1 MNPYVYSAR
10 SVIAALLLGLSFA
23 VAQTPAA
30 AAISLSF
37 YDITHGNAGAEADGE
52 ANLAVEVLDLGGN
65 QVRFKFTN
73 NSSSSLTDVYFDDG
87 TLLGI
92 ASISYSSGVNFSQG
106 AAPPNLPGSNLAT
119 PTFQVTQGFSA
130 DSNNPVSQN
139 GVSQNEWLAID
150 FSLLSGK
157 TFNDTI
163 AALMLPNGGGTGDL
177 RIGVR
182 VQDFASGGSG
192 ESFINN
198 AISPIPEPGHF
209 GMLFAGLGMIGM
221 MVMRGKFRQ

>member
-1 MNPYVYSAR
+1 MLHTRSAR
-10 SVIAALLLGLSFA
+10 SMVASVLLGAALAL
-23 VAQTPAA
+23 AQASASAA
-30 AAISLSF
+30 TSLSF

-52 ANLAVEVLDLGGN
+52 ANLSVEVLDLGGN

-92 ASISYSSGVNFSQG
+92 ASISFSSGVSFSQG
-106 AAPPNLPGSNLAT
+106 AT
-119 PTFQVTQGFSA
+119 PTNLSGANLTTPAFQVTQGFSA
-130 DSNNPVSQN
+130 DSNNPVGQN

-157 TFNDTI
+157 TFNDTL

-182 VQDFASGGSG
+182 VQNFASGGSG
-192 ESFINN
+192 ESFISN
-198 AISPIPEPGHF
+198 AISPVPEPGSF
-209 GMLFAGLGMIGM
+209 GMLLGGLGMISM
-221 MVMRGKFRQ
+221 MMLRGKYRQ

>member
-1 MNPYVYSAR
+1 MNMNMRRNAVA
-10 SVIAALLLGLSFA
+10 IAAALMGIWLAL
-23 VAQTPAA
+23 VQMPAA
-30 AAISLSF
+30 ATTLSF

-52 ANLAVEVLDLGGN
+52 ANLAVEVIDLGNN

-73 NSSSSLTDVYFDDG
+73 NSTSSLTDVYFDDG

-92 ASISYSSGVNFSQG
+92 ASISFSSGVNFSQG
-106 AAPPNLPGSNLAT
+106 AAPPNLPGANLAS
-119 PTFQVTQGFSA
+119 PLFQVTQGFSA
-130 DSNNPVSQN
+130 DSENPVDPN

-157 TFNDTI
+157 TFSDTL
-163 AALMLPNGGGTGDL
+163 AALSLPNGGGAGDL

-182 VQDFASGGSG
+182 VQNFASGGSG

-198 AISPIPEPGHF
+198 AISPVPEPGNF
-209 GMLFAGLGMIGM
+209 GMLFAGLGMIGF
-221 MVMRGKFRQ
+221 MVLRGRYTK